1 MYFKRFFEFKPN
13 NNNIFI
19 LYKDGKV
26 IYDLDQKTFML
37 EESFLN
43 YEVESTKKIGIAING
58 KSNIYAVDV
67 TYSNF
72 QLNEQGYTSLVEYDL
87 RQMMSMLNED
97 DLNLVGRAN
106 QLLHWLKS
114 NKHCGYC
121 GAVKNEDKKEG
132 ALFCSCNN
140 IMTYPTISPCVLCL
154 IKKDDQILLA
164 RNAMFPEGLFS
175 VLAGF
180 IETSETAE
188 QTLEREV
195 EEEVGLKVKNIKY
208 FGSQSWPF
216 PSQLMIGY
224 ECEYASGEINVD
236 GIEIVEAKWFGI
248 NNLPKTPPNSTLSG
262 RLINSYIADRSKL

>member
-1 MYFKRFFEFKPN
+1 MHFKRFFEFKPN

-19 LYKDGKV
+19 IYKDGKV

-43 YEVESTKKIGIAING
+43 YEVDCTKIGIAING

-188 QTLEREV
+188 QTLKREV

>member
-1 MYFKRFFEFKPN
+1 MHFKRFFEFKPN

-19 LYKDGKV
+19 IYKDGKV

-43 YEVESTKKIGIAING
+43 YEVECIKIGIAING
-58 KSNIYAVDV
+58 KSNIYAVDLNN
-67 TYSNF
+67 SNF

-106 QLLHWLKS
+106 QLLYWLKS

-140 IMTYPTISPCVLCL
+140 IMTYPTISPCMLCL

-180 IETSETAE
+180 IETSETVE

-236 GIEIVEAKWFGI
+236 GVEIVEAKWFGI